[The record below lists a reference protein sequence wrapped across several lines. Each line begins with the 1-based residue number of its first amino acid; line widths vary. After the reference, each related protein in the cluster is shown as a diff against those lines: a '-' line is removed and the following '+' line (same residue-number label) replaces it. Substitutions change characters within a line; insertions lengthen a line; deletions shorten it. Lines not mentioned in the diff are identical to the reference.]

1 MKVLLLGAGGV
12 GEAFASITAVR
23 NADYLD
29 QMIVADYDIAK
40 SNECCERLNKIAG
53 REKFVAE
60 QVNALESDNIVALAK
75 KYGVGII
82 VTCLDTDPF
91 NLIVMKACLEANCHY
106 IDMGLTQT
114 ERDPEDPTI
123 ITKLPGEDQFKM
135 YKDFEDKKLY
145 AVCAC
150 GVEPGM
156 IDFFA
161 KYAEKHYFDEIEGMY
176 IRDGGD
182 IHHPTNPVAF
192 NFSIFQTAVECNLG
206 PILWTKEKGIHSAP
220 PLSMKETF
228 WFPGGIGNVEVSAI
242 EHSEPMNISRHIGK
256 GIKESNFKITFGKEM
271 EDACL
276 YLNKL
281 GLINEDKI
289 NVKGQMVSPMDVL
302 AAAAP
307 NPKYIGREL
316 VGKTCAGLWVKGKK
330 DGLERSIYIYQYTD
344 NQDAMEKFDCQAV
357 SVQTAT
363 TPAIVAE
370 LLATGKMEG
379 PYGVNVPEA
388 FNPDP
393 VLSKLEE
400 YLCKAGVLEMESEY
414 RDAQEFARFRAPFE
428 K

>member
-1 MKVLLLGAGGV
+1 MNVLLLGAGGV
-12 GEAFASITAVR
+12 GEAFATITARR
-23 NADYLD
+23 NHEYLDKMIIADYNK
-29 QMIVADYDIAK
+29 AK
-40 SNECCERLNKIAG
+40 SDECCDRLNETYKTD
-53 REKFVAE
+53 KFVAE
-60 QVNALESDNIVALAK
+60 QINALDGSNIVNMAK
-75 KYGVGII
+75 KYDIGII

-91 NLIVMKACLEANCHY
+91 DLIVMDACLEANCHY

-123 ITKLPGEDQFKM
+123 ITKLPGEDQFK
-135 YKDFEDKKLY
+135 KSKAFEEKGLF

-192 NFSIFQTAVECNLG
+192 NFSIFQTAIECNLG
-206 PILWTKEKGIHSAP
+206 PILWTKEKGLHSAP
-220 PLSMKETF
+220 PLTLKETF
-228 WFPGGIGNVEVSAI
+228 WFPGGIGNVEVSGI

-256 GIKESNFKITFGKEM
+256 GIKESNFKITFGKEL
-271 EDACL
+271 EDAML
-276 YLNKL
+276 ALNKL
-281 GLINEDKI
+281 GMINTEKI
-289 NVKGQMVSPMDVL
+289 KVGDVDVCPLDVL
-302 AAAAP
+302 EATAP

-344 NQDAMEKFDCQAV
+344 NQEAMAMFDCQAV

-370 LLATGKMEG
+370 LLATGKMDG
-379 PYGVNVPEA
+379 PFGANVPEA

-393 VLSKLEE
+393 VLSRLLE
-400 YLCKAGVLEMESEY
+400 YGCKAGVLEMESEY
-414 RDAQEFARFRAPFE
+414 RDAQEFARFRAPFAE
-428 K
+428 